1 VLFNTIGCSE
11 PNGPATQLSVVEFH
25 NNEPDV
31 VVGEVTSRTTIPAL
45 AAPEPFND
53 IILSPISKV
62 VELIDV
68 VDPLTKKSPL
78 TVRFEPVN
86 STAVATEELNALMDD
101 EKVFNDDVDVS
112 NEVNLLF

>member
-1 VLFNTIGCSE
+1 LFNTIGCSE

-62 VELIDV
+62 VELIEV
-68 VDPLTKKSPL
+68 VDPLTKKLPL